1 MNRRSNEGLSRYNA
15 LAFDLK
21 TQEIGKTGVLL
32 FSTYT
37 WAHSI
42 DNSSSFFGDSS
53 FEGNFGFGF
62 RNPFNPGADRA
73 NSSND
78 IRNRFTLAGIWD
90 IPFRKNQQGFA
101 GRVFGGW
108 SITGIFAAQT
118 GATFSVYDGSAGIDP
133 NDPLG
138 RTSQC
143 NDSGTNFCEPVFTGG
158 ALPARTAISTAAPN
172 SFTLYNLAN
181 APYMTHNDY
190 CLTHSLVTPAG
201 TFGAGASVG
210 GPLGYNADDDNY
222 ACTAALINLFPQ
234 LEAGRNQ
241 FRTPGIWNTDAAI
254 SKKIKL
260 PRESHELQIRADFNN
275 LFNHANLYA
284 DPVTNVFGSGA
295 GNGGAVLAHKGVP
308 NCFAAGTCGKERRN
322 IQLSL
327 RYSF

>member
-1 MNRRSNEGLSRYNA
+1 
-15 LAFDLK
+15 
-21 TQEIGKTGVLL
+21 VLL

-78 IRNRFTLAGIWD
+78 TRNRFTLAGIWD
-90 IPFRKNQQGFA
+90 IPFRKNHQGLA
-101 GRVFGGW
+101 GRLLGGW
-108 SITGIFAAQT
+108 SLTGIFAAQT
-118 GATFSVYDGSAGIDP
+118 GAAFTVYDGSSS
-133 NDPLG
+133 
-138 RTSQC
+138 SQC

-158 ALPARTAISTAAPN
+158 ALPGNTATPTGAPN
-172 SFTLYNLAN
+172 VFTLYNLTN
-181 APYMTHNDY
+181 APFMAQQDY
-190 CLTHSLVTPAG
+190 CATHSLATPVG
-201 TFGAGASVG
+201 SFGAGAGVG
-210 GPLGYNADDDNY
+210 GAFGYSAAQDNY

-254 SKKIKL
+254 SKKMKL
-260 PRESHELQIRADFNN
+260 PWESHELQIRADFNN
-275 LFNHANLYA
+275 LFNHVNLYA
-284 DPVTNVFGSGA
+284 DPVTNVFNSGA